1 MCAAATQPAAPAQSF
16 SMSSLCDACKSIFD
30 GSTLKNENGEVE
42 HHGLETLA
50 SRAAQGCSLCL
61 TVYMS
66 IDPDVYRRY
75 KSHSPNSSTNGH
87 VNGSGSG
94 NGEKRHV
101 SETLGFACVSPIARD
116 QARLKFRYVKV
127 SGSSTNGHINGSPQH
142 DEKGKG
148 RVYSATPTPSM
159 SSSKLS
165 LPLST
170 SSDKEGD
177 GVPAIVELILM
188 NPKCK

>member
-1 MCAAATQPAAPAQSF
+1 
-16 SMSSLCDACKSIFD
+16 MSSLCDACKSIFD

-42 HHGLETLA
+42 HHGLDILA

-75 KSHSPNSSTNGH
+75 KSHSPTSSTNTNGH
-87 VNGSGSG
+87 GNGGVNGNEGR
-94 NGEKRHV
+94 RHV

-127 SGSSTNGHINGSPQH
+127 SGSSTNGHTNGSPQN

-148 RVYSATPTPSM
+148 RVYQATPTPSM

-188 NPKCK
+188 NPKCV